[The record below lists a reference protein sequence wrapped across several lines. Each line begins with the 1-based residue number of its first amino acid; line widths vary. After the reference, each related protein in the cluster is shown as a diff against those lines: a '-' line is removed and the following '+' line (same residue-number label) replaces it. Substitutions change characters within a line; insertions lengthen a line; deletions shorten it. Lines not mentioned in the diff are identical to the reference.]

1 MDTIPM
7 CNVCQLYNADDFF
20 VAKCVLLHILYK
32 LVMTADIVVN
42 FNPYIRYEIEN
53 TIKETYS

>member
-1 MDTIPM
+1 M